1 MYLKFY
7 VRKKKMGQA
16 LSSCVPCC
24 SGTQAYE
31 DVDSYKKGINIV
43 LLEKIKTNTDTIVLA
58 IRMKILMN
66 LGTVTQKEFKI
77 GNVKKE

>member
-1 MYLKFY
+1 
-7 VRKKKMGQA
+7 MGQA
-16 LSSCVPCC
+16 GSCVNCC

-31 DVDSYKKGINIV
+31 DMDSYKKNINTV
-43 LLEKIKTNTDTIVLA
+43 LMEKIKTDTDTIVSA

-66 LGTVTQKEFKI
+66 KSTVTQKEFKT